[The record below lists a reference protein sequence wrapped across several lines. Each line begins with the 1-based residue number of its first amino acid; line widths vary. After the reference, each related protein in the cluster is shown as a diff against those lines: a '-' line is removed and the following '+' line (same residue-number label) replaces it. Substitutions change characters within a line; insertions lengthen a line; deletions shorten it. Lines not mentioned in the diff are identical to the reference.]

1 MGINPLAGLFSSGKR
16 PGLSIPA
23 ARPCFPLLLGILFY
37 LVSVPLSSSGQAAS
51 QAVPAD
57 RSVTADEP
65 AASDLST
72 TSDQPA
78 GGKPSAGRLMTRYP
92 SPSLN
97 NKLTGVENYAL
108 NRPGVVMIRTEYS
121 ANVYVNSMKMDNKA
135 FNALLD
141 SIQNL
146 DHGGGVTPEQ
156 KLDIVL
162 REMNNRPARF
172 FQTTFDYIKQ
182 PEQIT
187 ASGTG
192 FFITGNGYVA
202 TNCHL
207 IDREESFIRRQFI
220 LSAFHQ
226 ITDASIAALESS
238 WATHFTEQQRSLL
251 YNTYASVYS
260 RLFSMI
266 LYDLK
271 KNIYVVYRSDSYKQR
286 SDTIKKLASIVIKG
300 QPMPGKDIAI
310 LKITTKEDMPVLT
323 LTKSGLPQ
331 VGEQLFVYGYPGP
344 VTNNDFVS
352 AESAIEP
359 TLTTGIVSAIKK
371 SVGGWPLVQ
380 MDANINHGSSGGPV
394 CNEKGEVVGMTTFGS
409 LENTGGLA
417 AGLNFAV
424 PVVILDEYLDSA
436 GIIPATSQSARL
448 FTQALSEWHEHH
460 YRTALNKFEKVQQYN
475 SHYPGLYTY
484 IADCR
489 ENIKKGNGGAL
500 DPITRLLLIS
510 SILLLLIGI
519 LAVIRTRRS
528 A

>member
-1 MGINPLAGLFSSGKR
+1 MINPPPSRFPFFQRLFS
-16 PGLSIPA
+16 
-23 ARPCFPLLLGILFY
+23 LLLAVFTIISNPHSSRAQAIL
-37 LVSVPLSSSGQAAS
+37 SDEPNASDMPASSNQPLAAGQAS
-51 QAVPAD
+51 
-57 RSVTADEP
+57 RSG
-65 AASDLST
+65 SS
-72 TSDQPA
+72 
-78 GGKPSAGRLMTRYP
+78 KN
-92 SPSLN
+92 SPSLYG
-97 NKLTGVENYAL
+97 KLSGVENYAL
-108 NRPGVVMIRTEYS
+108 NRPGIVMIRTEYS
-121 ANVYVNSMKMDNKA
+121 ANVYVNSMKMDSRA

-146 DHGGGVTPEQ
+146 DHGGGVTAEQ

-192 FFITGNGYVA
+192 FFITGDGYVA

-238 WATHFTEQQRSLL
+238 WATRFTEVQRSLL
-251 YNTYASVYS
+251 FNTYASVYS

-271 KNIYVVYRSDSYKQR
+271 KNIYVVYRSDNSNLR
-286 SDTIKKLASIVIKG
+286 SDTVKRLASIVAKG

-310 LKITTKEDMPVLT
+310 LKIATQEEMPVLT
-323 LTKSGLPQ
+323 LARSGLPQ

-352 AESAIEP
+352 AASAIEP
-359 TLTTGIVSAIKK
+359 TLTMGIVSAVKK

-394 CNEKGEVVGMTTFGS
+394 CNEKGEVIGLTTFGS
-409 LENTGGLA
+409 LENSGSLA

-424 PVVILDEYLDSA
+424 PVSILDEYLDKAGVTLAPGRSA
-436 GIIPATSQSARL
+436 VL
-448 FTQALSEWHEHH
+448 FGKALAQWHQHQ
-460 YRTALNKFEKVQQYN
+460 YRAALHKFEEVRQYN

-489 ENIKKGNGGAL
+489 WNIKNGKDGML
-500 DPITRLLLIS
+500 DPVARLLFIGT
-510 SILLLLIGI
+510 LLLLAIGGI
-519 LAVIRTRRS
+519 AWIRIRRS

>member
-1 MGINPLAGLFSSGKR
+1 MGFKSLFFIAFLTILGLKAPAQAIVSDEPSDVSISPGQPAKGGRSSS
-16 PGLSIPA
+16 PGRLS
-23 ARPCFPLLLGILFY
+23 GG
-37 LVSVPLSSSGQAAS
+37 SLSSLQLK
-51 QAVPAD
+51 
-57 RSVTADEP
+57 
-65 AASDLST
+65 LS
-72 TSDQPA
+72 
-78 GGKPSAGRLMTRYP
+78 
-92 SPSLN
+92 
-97 NKLTGVENYAL
+97 GVENYAL
-108 NRPGVVMIRTEYS
+108 NRPGIVMVRTEYS

-146 DHGGGVTPEQ
+146 DHGGGVTAEQ

-162 REMNNRPARF
+162 EEMNNQPARF

-192 FFITGNGYVA
+192 FFITGDGYVA

-266 LYDLK
+266 LYDLR
-271 KNIYVVYRSDSYKQR
+271 KNIYVVYRNDNSNQQ
-286 SDTIKKLASIVIKG
+286 SDTVKKLATIVRKG

-310 LKITTKEDMPVLT
+310 LKITANEEMPVLT
-323 LTKSGLPQ
+323 LTRSGLPQ

-352 AESAIEP
+352 PASAIEP

-394 CNEKGEVVGMTTFGS
+394 CNEKGEVIGLTTFGS
-409 LENTGGLA
+409 LENSGGLA

-424 PVVILDEYLDSA
+424 PVAILDEYIDSA
-436 GIIPATSQSARL
+436 GVTPVISHSTYL
-448 FTQALSEWHEHH
+448 FAQGLTAWRQHH
-460 YRTALNKFEKVQQYN
+460 YQAALNKFEEVRKYN
-475 SHYPGLYTY
+475 SHYPGLYAY
-484 IADCR
+484 ITDCR
-489 ENIKKGNGGAL
+489 ENIRNGKGGSL
-500 DPITRLLLIS
+500 EPITRILFIGCF
-510 SILLLLIGI
+510 LLLLIG
-519 LAVIRTRRS
+519 LLSVIRTRRS

>member
-1 MGINPLAGLFSSGKR
+1 MGAKLLIFMSFLTILGFTASAQAIVSDEPSDVSISPGQPSRDGQSSG
-16 PGLSIPA
+16 PGHLS
-23 ARPCFPLLLGILFY
+23 G
-37 LVSVPLSSSGQAAS
+37 SLSSSQS
-51 QAVPAD
+51 
-57 RSVTADEP
+57 
-65 AASDLST
+65 
-72 TSDQPA
+72 
-78 GGKPSAGRLMTRYP
+78 
-92 SPSLN
+92 
-97 NKLTGVENYAL
+97 NKLSGAENYAL
-108 NRPGVVMIRTEYS
+108 NRPGIVMIRTEYS

-135 FNALLD
+135 FYALLD

-146 DHGGGVTPEQ
+146 DHGGGVTAEQ

-162 REMNNRPARF
+162 REMNNQPARF

-187 ASGTG
+187 ATGTG
-192 FFITGNGYVA
+192 FFITGDGYVA

-266 LYDLK
+266 LYDLR
-271 KNIYVVYRSDSYKQR
+271 KNIYVVYRSDNSDQR
-286 SDTIKKLASIVIKG
+286 SDTVKRPATIVSKG
-300 QPMPGKDIAI
+300 LPMPGKDIAI
-310 LKITTKEDMPVLT
+310 LKIAAKEEMPVLT
-323 LTKSGLPQ
+323 LTRSGLPQ

-352 AESAIEP
+352 AASAIEP

-394 CNEKGEVVGMTTFGS
+394 CNEKGEVIGLTTFGS
-409 LENTGGLA
+409 LENSGGLA

-424 PVVILDEYLDSA
+424 PVSILDEYLDSA
-436 GIIPATSQSARL
+436 GVSPGISRPTQLFARAL
-448 FTQALSEWHEHH
+448 AAWHQHRYQA
-460 YRTALNKFEKVQQYN
+460 ALNKFEAVRKYN

-489 ENIKKGNGGAL
+489 ENIRNGKGGSFE
-500 DPITRLLLIS
+500 PVTRLLFVACFF
-510 SILLLLIGI
+510 LLLIGLVAMI
-519 LAVIRTRRS
+519 SARRS
-528 A
+528 IRARQRRSV

>member
-1 MGINPLAGLFSSGKR
+1 MRFEQRQISTVYWLW
-16 PGLSIPA
+16 
-23 ARPCFPLLLGILFY
+23 LL
-37 LVSVPLSSSGQAAS
+37 LVSVRCTATGQDSRLS
-51 QAVPAD
+51 
-57 RSVTADEP
+57 
-65 AASDLST
+65 
-72 TSDQPA
+72 
-78 GGKPSAGRLMTRYP
+78 
-92 SPSLN
+92 
-97 NKLTGVENYAL
+97 GVQNYAL

-121 ANVYVNSMKMDNKA
+121 ANVYVNSMRMDNRA
-135 FNALLD
+135 FNRLLD

-146 DHGGGVTPEQ
+146 DHGGGVTSEQ

-187 ASGTG
+187 SIGTG
-192 FFITGNGYVA
+192 FFLTGNGNVA

-207 IDREESFIRRQFI
+207 IDREDAFIRRQFI
-220 LSAFHQ
+220 LSAFRQ
-226 ITDASIAALESS
+226 ITEASITALETS

-271 KNIYVVYRSDSYKQR
+271 KTVYVVYRVDKANGS
-286 SDTIKKLASIVIKG
+286 SDTVKKAADIVIKG

-310 LKITTKEDMPVLT
+310 LKIADGDELPVLK
-323 LTKSGLPQ
+323 LAPDLLPR

-352 AESAIEP
+352 AASAIEP
-359 TLTTGIVSAIKK
+359 TLTTGIVSAIKQ
-371 SVGGWPLVQ
+371 SVGNWPVIQ

-394 CNEKGEVVGMTTFGS
+394 CNENGEVVGLTTFGS

-424 PVVILDEYLDSA
+424 PISILNEYLDSA
-436 GIIPATSQSARL
+436 DVNPAPSEASHRFARALDTYSQRR
-448 FTQALSEWHEHH
+448 
-460 YRTALNKFEKVQQYN
+460 YNTALQEFRDVQQLN
-475 SHYPGLYTY
+475 SRYPGIYTY
-484 IADCR
+484 IDDCQAM
-489 ENIKKGNGGAL
+489 IKAGKGRIIG
-500 DPITRLLLIS
+500 PVERIVIIS
-510 SILLLLIGI
+510 AFI
-519 LAVIRTRRS
+519 LALLGVFTYVKTRHFV
-528 A
+528 